1 MSRLLINVWC
11 TCALAFGLAGCGDS
25 ANVVNTDSSQPL
37 NDGDNLDLSQPPSVN
52 PAIDDQPVVPGP
64 EGDSNVKVNAVE
76 YPLDAALGDIWGVEG
91 DHYSIDFTITNGK
104 FLVTPTTIDGVTHSL
119 LVPVEAS
126 AVIYAE
132 LYSPGESFAFDTYS
146 FSPFGSGGGVLAG
159 AAYFDNATV
168 GVDLNESGD
177 VEANEI
183 FQVTGGTI
191 EFGGMLPDIELR
203 FSFTLENGVQ
213 AEGHYT
219 GLFDFA
225 DRS

>member
-1 MSRLLINVWC
+1 MSRLHIYVWC
-11 TCALAFGLAGCGDS
+11 SCALAFALVGCGDS
-25 ANVVNTDSSQPL
+25 ANVADGNSSQL
-37 NDGDNLDLSQPPSVN
+37 QNDGENVDPAQPPSISQ
-52 PAIDDQPVVPGP
+52 PIDDVPVVAGP
-64 EGDSNVKVNAVE
+64 EGDSNVKVSAIE
-76 YPLDAALGDIWGVEG
+76 YPLDAALGDIWGIED

-126 AVIYAE
+126 AVVYAE
-132 LYSPGESFAFDTYS
+132 LYSPGESFSFATYS
-146 FSPFGSGGGVLAG
+146 YSPFGSGGGVLAG
-159 AAYFDNATV
+159 AAYFDVATV

-177 VEANEI
+177 VEPNET
-183 FQVTGGTI
+183 FEVTGGTI

-225 DRS
+225 ERN